1 MRGSARISLRGELAS
16 WVYHIDPGV
25 EERTSANDHMTT
37 GWLLFSSANPGNLIG
52 SCSWIVILPKCD
64 FTLSTNCKALFIRC
78 LVSSNYCLVKPV
90 FSFSLSENE
99 WLHWLSESETESQS
113 DSDCEW
119 AVTGVTLTHSH
130 RHRDSEWV
138 TEWVTHSLLLS
149 PWRASHPITNPVFHY
164 FSSFW
169 ISISIHYCVRS
180 SLRVC
185 WFWRWNNK

>member
-90 FSFSLSENE
+90 FSFSFSENE
-99 WLHWLSESETESQS
+99 WLHWL
-113 DSDCEW
+113 
-119 AVTGVTLTHSH
+119 
-130 RHRDSEWV
+130 R
-138 TEWVTHSLLLS
+138 
-149 PWRASHPITNPVFHY
+149 
-164 FSSFW
+164 
-169 ISISIHYCVRS
+169 VR
-180 SLRVC
+180 LRVRVTVTVSEQ
-185 WFWRWNNK
+185 WLESHWLTVTDTETVSDRVSHSFTTTQSVAG